1 MKIGD
6 LVRYRGWSNGSVNP
20 GPLALVMAVQS
31 ENSNFHKRVR
41 VMWVGKEI
49 PIQAQIIS
57 ASGDRFSTWCAPK
70 HFELISE
77 Y

>member
-6 LVRYRGWSNGSVNP
+6 LVRYRGWSNGSDKP
-20 GPLALVMAVQS
+20 GPLALIIAVQS
-31 ENSNFHKRVR
+31 ENSKFHKRVR
-41 VMWVGKEI
+41 VMWVGNEI

-57 ASGDRFSTWCAPK
+57 VSRDRFSSWCAPK